1 MLDRRA
7 LLALTASA
15 AALPFSVRAQQAGRL
30 PVVGFVLGASPVGD
44 MAGPDPAS
52 PVTRAFVH
60 GLRDL
65 GWVEGKTVAIERRSV
80 ESEPARAPGIFADL
94 VARGADVIVYTW
106 ARWSYDAANKAT
118 KTIPTVVNFGTDPVA
133 DGLIASLARP
143 GGNLTGLTS
152 DTGPEFMAKRLQLLK
167 EMAPGVSRVAFLGQR
182 EYMDSYLTHSGAERP
197 HFFAAVENPRQFDEA
212 FAAVMRERVDAL
224 NTFTGNITYAYRGRI
239 VAFAAEQRLP
249 AAYPFAEAARDG
261 GLMSYG
267 SSQVNNFRQMA
278 GIVDKILKGA
288 KPADIPVERP
298 TKFEL
303 VINLK
308 TAAAM
313 GVAVPQL
320 LLARADEI
328 IE

>member
-15 AALPFSVRAQQAGRL
+15 AALPFGARAGEAGRL
-30 PVVGFVLGASPVGD
+30 PLVGFVLGATPVGE
-44 MAGPDPAS
+44 MAGPEPAS
-52 PVTRAFVH
+52 PVTRAFLH

-65 GWVEGKTVAIERRSV
+65 GWVDGQTVMIERRSV
-80 ESEPARAPGIFADL
+80 ESDPARAPAIFADL

-106 ARWSYDAANKAT
+106 ARSSYDAVNKAT
-118 KTIPTVVNFGTDPVA
+118 RTIPTVVNFGTDPVA

-152 DTGPEFMAKRLQLLK
+152 DTGPEFVAKRLQLLK
-167 EMAPGVSRVAFLGQR
+167 EMAPGVTRVAFLGQR
-182 EYMDSYLTHSGAERP
+182 EYWDSYIKEPGIERP
-197 HFFAAVENPRQFDEA
+197 AFFAEVEGPEQFDAA
-212 FAAVMRERVDAL
+212 FAAIKRERIDAL
-224 NTFTGNITYAYRGRI
+224 NTFTGNVTYAYRGRI
-239 VAFAAEQRLP
+239 AAFAAEQGLP
-249 AAYPFAEAARDG
+249 AAYPFREAVLDG

-267 SSQVNNFRQMA
+267 SSQISNFRQLA
-278 GIVDKILKGA
+278 GIVGKILKGA

-298 TKFEL
+298 TRFEL

-308 TAAAM
+308 AAKAL
-313 GVAVPQL
+313 GLAIPPL
-320 LLARADEI
+320 FLARADEV